1 MKKQFAV
8 FGLGSFGVSVAVTL
22 QRLGCEVIAVDHDR
36 ERVDEI
42 ADQVSYA
49 MRADIGDPEV
59 IRSLGGRN
67 LDGMVVAAAE
77 SMEASIMATLMAKE
91 VGIPYVICKA
101 RDELHG
107 EVLKKIGADAI
118 IFPEEEMGKK
128 VAKNLMSANLTDWI
142 ALSPDYSVV
151 ETVVPKAWIGK
162 TLKELDVRKN
172 YDVNVAGIKEGDRV
186 EITPDPDI
194 PLSEKMILM
203 LIGSNEALEKI

>member
-142 ALSPDYSVV
+142 ALSPDYSVA

>member
-42 ADQVSYA
+42 ADKVSYA

-142 ALSPDYSVV
+142 ALSPDYSVA